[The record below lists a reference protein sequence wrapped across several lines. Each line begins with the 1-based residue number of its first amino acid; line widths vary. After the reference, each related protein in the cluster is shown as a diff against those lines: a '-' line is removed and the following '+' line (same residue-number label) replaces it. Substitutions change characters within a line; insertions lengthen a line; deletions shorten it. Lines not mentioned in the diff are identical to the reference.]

1 MLSFIHRFHGHSSLR
16 YVYKNGQALR
26 SRVVT
31 IKYCRNPHRKHS
43 RVAVVISKKVLKSAV
58 GRNRARRRV
67 YEIIRHELPFIT
79 HPTDIVLL
87 LFSSEVT
94 TMSHDEL
101 RETILVLL
109 NQVDTYQKPAKNAIL
124 PSVSSTGTTE

>member
-16 YVYKNGQALR
+16 YVYKNGQAIR

-31 IKYCRNPHRKHS
+31 IKYCPNPHRKHS

-67 YEIIRHELPFIT
+67 YEIIRHELSYISK
-79 HPTDIVLL
+79 PTDVVLL

-94 TMSHDEL
+94 TMSHNEL
-101 RETILVLL
+101 RETILTLL
-109 NQVDTYQKPAKNAIL
+109 EQVDTYQKTPKNATI